1 MRVEWGLFS
10 HDDREC
16 GRSGG
21 LCLVRSM
28 AGCRVLHRKDR
39 RAENRFVAAYYEGS
53 STLKSSVHL
62 RVVCVWCG
70 GGVIESVQS
79 GVLKLNATPS
89 GYGPLTRGCCV
100 DGVSCAVLRGYR
112 CVYDSQV
119 CGFGRS
125 AWVQGVSEWRGVMLV
140 SLRRVDVY

>member
-1 MRVEWGLFS
+1 MHNTLSLLLPCAFHDITFTDTAGL
-10 HDDREC
+10 
-16 GRSGG
+16 
-21 LCLVRSM
+21 
-28 AGCRVLHRKDR
+28 
-39 RAENRFVAAYYEGS
+39 
-53 STLKSSVHL
+53 
-62 RVVCVWCG
+62 WCG

-79 GVLKLNATPS
+79 GVVKLNATPS

-119 CGFGRS
+119 CGCGRS

-140 SLRRVDVY
+140 SLRVDVY